1 MVISTS
7 DSGTRRRRSQT
18 LLPGSLILLLATA
31 VAGGCESAEPAGR
44 TPGPGLMSAPGRLV
58 DVGGFRLHLFCAG
71 TGRPAVIIETGLGD
85 HMASWMA
92 VQEAAAQRTQVC
104 AYDRAGAGW
113 SENDPEGRTL
123 ERMVRRAR
131 TALRESGVEGPYVL
145 VGHALGGLLVRR
157 FASEHPELVG
167 GLLLVDSAHE
177 NQMRHVPEGMVAA
190 MTTGHARQRFCR
202 IDAPLTLVRAPGLIN
217 AYVPVLAP
225 ENLRPMHA
233 AAIQDTRYCATARDE
248 ARVFAAAAGQPEPP
262 ETLGDLPLLVLT
274 AGRGMRVDPDLVAS
288 GVPMEALTRW
298 DAAWLDLQADLATL
312 STSSEHRTI
321 ADAGHYVHIDRP
333 DAVVAAIADLA
344 ARAQR

>member
-7 DSGTRRRRSQT
+7 HSGTRRRRSRT
-18 LLPGSLILLLATA
+18 LGPGSLILLLATA
-31 VAGGCESAEPAGR
+31 VAGCEAAEPAGR
-44 TPGPGLMSAPGRLV
+44 TREPDFLSAPGQLV
-58 DVGGFRLHLFCAG
+58 DVGGVRLHLFCAG

-92 VQEAAAQRTQVC
+92 VQEAVAQRTRVC

-113 SENDPEGRTL
+113 SENDPEEPTF
-123 ERMVRRAR
+123 ERMVRHLHA
-131 TALRESGVEGPYVL
+131 ALRESGVEGPYVL

-157 FASEHPELVG
+157 FASEHPELVS

-177 NQMRHVPEGMVAA
+177 NQMRHVPEGMAGT
-190 MTTGHARQRFCR
+190 MTTGHSRQRFCQ
-202 IDAPLTLVRAPGLIN
+202 IDAPLTLVRASGLIN

-233 AAIQDTRYCATARDE
+233 AAIQATRYCATTRDE

-262 ETLGDLPLLVLT
+262 ATLGDLPLLVLT
-274 AGRGMRVDPDLVAS
+274 GARGMRADPDLAPF
-288 GVPMEALTRW
+288 GIPMHALERW
-298 DAAWLDLQADLATL
+298 DSAWLDLQADLAVL
-312 STSSEHRTI
+312 STDSEHRTI
-321 ADAGHYVHIDRP
+321 DAAGHYVQLERP
-333 DAVVAAIADLA
+333 DAVAAAVGDLL